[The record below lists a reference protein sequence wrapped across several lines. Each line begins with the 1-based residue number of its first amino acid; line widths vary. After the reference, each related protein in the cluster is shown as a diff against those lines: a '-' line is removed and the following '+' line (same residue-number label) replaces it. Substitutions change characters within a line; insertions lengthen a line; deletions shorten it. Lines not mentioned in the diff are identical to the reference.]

1 MIDLTGRVALITGG
15 SRGIGRACALRLAE
29 AGADIVINYVT
40 SQSAAERVAEE
51 IQALG
56 RNVAVVKADVSQQVD
71 IQSMIEFVGETLG
84 RLDILVS
91 NAATGGFRALLGAT
105 ARNFHAAY
113 ETNVLA
119 LLYLVQA
126 AMPLLE
132 RKEDEGRSKVIALSS
147 HGSHMALPFYGLIGS
162 SKAALESLARHLT
175 LEIGDRGVNINVV
188 KSGLVDT
195 DSTRRIPYADRM
207 FEARKE
213 KAMMGQRM
221 LAASDVADAVLFLSS
236 PLSDLVQGEVLTVDG
251 GAAIH
256 V

>member
-1 MIDLTGRVALITGG
+1 MIDLTGQTALVTGG

-29 AGADIVINYVT
+29 AGADVVINYVT
-40 SQSAAERVAEE
+40 SQTAADEVAAE

-56 RNVAVVKADVSQQVD
+56 RDVGVVKADVSEQDDV
-71 IQSMIEFVGETLG
+71 QSMIEFVAQKFG

-91 NAATGGFRALLGAT
+91 NAATGGFRPLLAST
-105 ARNFHAAY
+105 ARNFHATY
-113 ETNVLA
+113 DTNVLA

-126 AMPLLE
+126 SVRLLT
-132 RKEDEGRSKVIALSS
+132 RKESEGRSKVIALSS
-147 HGSHMALPFYGLIGS
+147 HGSDMALPYYGLIGS

-175 LEIGDRGVNINVV
+175 LEVGDKGININVV

-195 DSTRRIPYADRM
+195 DSTRRLPFADRM
-207 FEARKE
+207 FEGRKE
-213 KAMMGQRM
+213 KAMMGNRM
-221 LAASDVADAVLFLSS
+221 LTAQDVADCVLFLSS

-256 V
+256 I